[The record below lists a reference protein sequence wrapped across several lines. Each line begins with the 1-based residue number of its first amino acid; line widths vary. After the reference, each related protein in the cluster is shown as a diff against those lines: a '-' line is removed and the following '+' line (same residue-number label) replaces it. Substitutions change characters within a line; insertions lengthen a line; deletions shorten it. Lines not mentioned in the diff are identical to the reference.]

1 MKLYFLCTRNGLG
14 TDHVHEFD
22 ANKVQGKI
30 KSYLVTD
37 HMAGIYLDLQGASTN
52 VPPLINNVRA
62 PMLLTQHAIWAAEKK
77 LKVVPLNGQQTV
89 SLPDG
94 GYSLYVNHS

>member
-1 MKLYFLCTRNGLG
+1 M
-14 TDHVHEFD
+14 
-22 ANKVQGKI
+22 
-30 KSYLVTD
+30 
-37 HMAGIYLDLQGASTN
+37 
-52 VPPLINNVRA
+52 PPLTNNVRA